1 MTVWLPNRS
10 KRALSHHACVR
21 LASLLENNPPAIYSA
36 IVSLLI
42 YEAIGM
48 SRADLRAEMIDA
60 MAKVNRRLRTVFD
73 ARVKERGLTLARAR
87 TLLALIE
94 QEGLYQKELAE
105 ALEIENAT
113 MVRLLDGLE
122 RQSFIERQAVQG
134 DRRAKR
140 VVMTAEGKQ
149 LAAQVEKLAGDVRE
163 DLLDGVSD
171 EELSIALNVMR
182 KMSSSMSK
190 TH

>member
-1 MTVWLPNRS
+1 
-10 KRALSHHACVR
+10 
-21 LASLLENNPPAIYSA
+21 
-36 IVSLLI
+36 
-42 YEAIGM
+42 M
-48 SRADLRAEMIDA
+48 STTDLRAEMIDA
-60 MAKVNRRLRTVFD
+60 MAKVNRKLSTVFD

-105 ALEIENAT
+105 TLEIENAT

-122 RQSFIERQAVQG
+122 RQSFIERQTVEG

-140 VVMTAEGKQ
+140 VVMTEEGKV
-149 LAAQVEKLAGDVRE
+149 LAEQVEKLAGDVRE
-163 DLLDGVSD
+163 DLLEGVTD
-171 EELSIALNVMR
+171 EELSVALNVLR
-182 KMSSSMSK
+182 KMSESMNK

>member
-1 MTVWLPNRS
+1 MDT
-10 KRALSHHACVR
+10 
-21 LASLLENNPPAIYSA
+21 
-36 IVSLLI
+36 
-42 YEAIGM
+42 
-48 SRADLRAEMIDA
+48 ADLKAEMIDA

-87 TLLALIE
+87 TLLALME

-122 RQSFIERQAVQG
+122 RQSFIERQTVQG

-140 VVMTAEGKQ
+140 VVAEGKI
-149 LAAQVEKLAGDVRE
+149 LAEQVVKLAGDVRE
-163 DLLDGVSD
+163 DLLEGVSD
-171 EELSIALNVMR
+171 EELSIALNVLR
-182 KMSSSMSK
+182 KMSDSMNK

>member
-1 MTVWLPNRS
+1 MDT
-10 KRALSHHACVR
+10 
-21 LASLLENNPPAIYSA
+21 
-36 IVSLLI
+36 
-42 YEAIGM
+42 
-48 SRADLRAEMIDA
+48 ADLRAEMIDA

-87 TLLALIE
+87 TLLALME

-122 RQSFIERQAVQG
+122 RQSFIERQTVQG

-140 VVMTAEGKQ
+140 VVMTAEGKI
-149 LAAQVEKLAGDVRE
+149 LAEQVVKLAGDVRE
-163 DLLDGVSD
+163 DLLEGVSD
-171 EELSIALNVMR
+171 EELNVALNVLR
-182 KMSSSMSK
+182 KMSDSMNKSY
-190 TH
+190 

>member
-1 MTVWLPNRS
+1 
-10 KRALSHHACVR
+10 
-21 LASLLENNPPAIYSA
+21 
-36 IVSLLI
+36 
-42 YEAIGM
+42 M
-48 SRADLRAEMIDA
+48 STTDLRAEMIDA
-60 MAKVNRRLRTVFD
+60 MAKVNRKLRTVFD

-105 ALEIENAT
+105 TLEIENAT

-122 RQSFIERQAVQG
+122 RQSFIERQTVEG

-140 VVMTAEGKQ
+140 VVMTEEGKV
-149 LAAQVEKLAGDVRE
+149 LAEQVEKLAGDVRE
-163 DLLDGVSD
+163 DLLEGVTD
-171 EELSIALNVMR
+171 EELSVALNVLR
-182 KMSSSMSK
+182 KMSESMNK